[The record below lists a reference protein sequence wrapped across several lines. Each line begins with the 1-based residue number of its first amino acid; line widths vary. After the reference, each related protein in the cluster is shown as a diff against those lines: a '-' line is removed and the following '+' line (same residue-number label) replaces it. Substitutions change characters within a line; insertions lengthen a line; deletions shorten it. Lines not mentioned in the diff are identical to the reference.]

1 MDILDEFPKEDQ
13 FLGDEEATELRLIMK
28 EVQLDR
34 ISLNTYYKRLAEFW
48 RKQGFPE
55 WAEEILERVKD

>member
-34 ISLNTYYKRLAEFW
+34 ISLNTYYKRLAEFC